1 MAKARAR
8 LEPIEG
14 TYVAV
19 RNANVRAKPDVDALK
34 VTMLA
39 KGSRVHVA
47 GKVASRDWLA
57 VDRDGER
64 LGYVY
69 SKLLQDLE
77 EARAETLARA
87 KARRADAELAARAK
101 RNEAVVWWD
110 SIKES
115 KNRAAFRA
123 YLVQYPKGRFA
134 PLAHLKL
141 EELKPR
147 QLATI
152 IPPKVTVTK
161 PVKPAVGVYK
171 SQNPGETFKDCKD
184 CPDMVVIPPGRFR
197 MGDLSGGGTDD
208 EKPVHDVRINYSFA
222 VGKFE
227 VTWSEWDACVHAG
240 GCNTYAPEGFRVD
253 AGWGRGRL
261 PVINVSWDD
270 ARAYNDWL
278 GRKTGKSY
286 RLLSEAEWEYVAR
299 SGSASKYS
307 WGDDFDPAKVASGS
321 HSTKTVGS
329 YGHRH
334 NPVLRLVLPHTNNPD
349 WFGPWHAPVRQ
360 QEGATSLQPY
370 SLVGHL
376 VLSSTLHPDCSGH
389 RHALV
394 RQLGRTTSPQSY
406 GPVGHLA
413 HPRTSNP
420 ACSGHRHAP
429 AQQRGCTISPPSS
442 GPVEHLVHCG
452 TSHPA

>member
-1 MAKARAR
+1 
-8 LEPIEG
+8 
-14 TYVAV
+14 
-19 RNANVRAKPDVDALK
+19 
-34 VTMLA
+34 
-39 KGSRVHVA
+39 
-47 GKVASRDWLA
+47 
-57 VDRDGER
+57 
-64 LGYVY
+64 
-69 SKLLQDLE
+69 
-77 EARAETLARA
+77 
-87 KARRADAELAARAK
+87 
-101 RNEAVVWWD
+101 
-110 SIKES
+110 
-115 KNRAAFRA
+115 
-123 YLVQYPKGRFA
+123 
-134 PLAHLKL
+134 
-141 EELKPR
+141 
-147 QLATI
+147 
-152 IPPKVTVTK
+152 
-161 PVKPAVGVYK
+161 VKPAVGVYK

-329 YGHRH
+329 YAPNDFGLYDMHGNVWEWVADCWHYDYHGAPR
-334 NPVLRLVLPHTNNPD
+334 NGEAWTSGPNCSRRVLRGGSFFNPPRD
-349 WFGPWHAPVRQ
+349 LRPADRSRSGFTGVRHRNYDI
-360 QEGATSLQPY
+360 GFRVART
-370 SLVGHL
+370 
-376 VLSSTLHPDCSGH
+376 LS
-389 RHALV
+389 R
-394 RQLGRTTSPQSY
+394 
-406 GPVGHLA
+406 
-413 HPRTSNP
+413 
-420 ACSGHRHAP
+420 
-429 AQQRGCTISPPSS
+429 
-442 GPVEHLVHCG
+442 
-452 TSHPA
+452 